1 MHPYS
6 FITQSINQYCIAGN
20 PGLCGAPLTNEC
32 QELATPSKMRLLKSL
47 LAFVASALVL
57 AILVLVLV
65 ICRLRSQRSQ
75 LQHHQEQSATEGH
88 KASALQGQGL
98 ASNKLVPPI
107 YVKTK
112 SLADHYDAS
121 PRQVSSGHGHGHGNS
136 HSRRG
141 EQGKLTFLRHQD
153 PRFDLQDLLK
163 ASAEILGS
171 AGFGSSYKAV
181 ILDGYAVVVKRYK
194 QMNNVP
200 REEFH
205 EHMRRLGNLS
215 HPNLLPLLAYY
226 YRKEEKLLLSAF
238 VHNGCLAT
246 HLHGNNYY
254 FVCLFV

>member
-1 MHPYS
+1 
-6 FITQSINQYCIAGN
+6 
-20 PGLCGAPLTNEC
+20 
-32 QELATPSKMRLLKSL
+32 MRLLKIL
-47 LAFVASALVL
+47 LAVVASALIL

-65 ICRLRSQRSQ
+65 ICRLRSQTSQ
-75 LQHHQEQSATEGH
+75 LQHHHHHQQSAAEDH
-88 KASALQGQGL
+88 KTSTLQGQGQ
-98 ASNKLVPPI
+98 ASNKFVPPI

-121 PRQVSSGHGHGHGNS
+121 PRQVSSGHGHGHA
-136 HSRRG
+136 HSRRA
-141 EQGKLTFLRHQD
+141 EQGKLTFLRHQE

-194 QMNNVP
+194 QMNHVP

-205 EHMRRLGNLS
+205 EHMRRLGNLN

-238 VHNGCLAT
+238 VHNGCLAS
-246 HLHGNNYY
+246 HLHGNYY
-254 FVCLFV
+254 FV